1 MSKPSLKLEN
11 LNAFKNCG
19 ALIPLPQPNIQPN
32 TSNFAQI
39 SATTWNLPPKFILQT
54 LGNNDSL
61 KDIHYNLY
69 FSLI

>member
-1 MSKPSLKLEN
+1 MFTHMSKPSLKLEN

-39 SATTWNLPPKFILQT
+39 SATTWIYHQNLFCRL
-54 LGNNDSL
+54 LGTMID
-61 KDIHYNLY
+61 
-69 FSLI
+69 

>member
-32 TSNFAQI
+32 TSILHKFQLQLGFTTKI
-39 SATTWNLPPKFILQT
+39 YSA
-54 LGNNDSL
+54 DSWEQ
-61 KDIHYNLY
+61 
-69 FSLI
+69 

>member
-1 MSKPSLKLEN
+1 MSKPSLKFEN
-11 LNAFKNCG
+11 RNAFKNCG

-32 TSNFAQI
+32 TIDFCTNF
-39 SATTWNLPPKFILQT
+39 SYNLDLLPKFILQT

-69 FSLI
+69 LSLI